1 MMTKTVDRDFYF
13 TITGAVRAPEVK
25 ISGSRFIA
33 DLFPAAS
40 KHEVDEQLD
49 RIRKEFYDAS
59 HHCYAYRL
67 GNSAEIIRAADDGE
81 PAGTAGKPILLV
93 LEGADITN
101 IACVVTRY
109 FGGTKLGTGGLARAY
124 SQAAQEAVSAA
135 TKKQVFLLKSI
146 ALQCSYDE
154 LAALER
160 YLIQNNLRPKNAT
173 YEENI
178 SMTVDIPLSL
188 IRTIQEEIKEK
199 FLNKV
204 AVTVEE

>member
-1 MMTKTVDRDFYF
+1 MMTKTDDRDFYF
-13 TITGAVRAPEVK
+13 TITEAVRAPEVK
-25 ISGSRFIA
+25 ISGSRCIA

-40 KHEVDEQLD
+40 KREVDEQLD

-124 SQAAQEAVSAA
+124 SEAAQEAVAAA
-135 TKKQVFLLKSI
+135 TTKQVFLLKSI
-146 ALQCSYDE
+146 SLQCSYDE

-173 YEENI
+173 YEEAI
-178 SMTVDIPLSL
+178 SMTVDIRLSL
-188 IRTIQEEIKEK
+188 IKTIQEEIKEK

-204 AVTVEE
+204 AVTVEG